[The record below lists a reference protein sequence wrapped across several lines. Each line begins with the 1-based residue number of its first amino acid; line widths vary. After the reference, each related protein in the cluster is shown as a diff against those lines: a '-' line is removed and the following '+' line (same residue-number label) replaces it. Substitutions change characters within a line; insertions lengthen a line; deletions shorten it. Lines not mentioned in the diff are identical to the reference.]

1 MKKYTKAKNSI
12 VKNQG
17 ITLIA
22 LIVTIITMLILAGVS
37 LSVLLGNNGVLNRA
51 GKTKKI
57 YDVTSIKEAL
67 EIEKGE
73 IGIDRKEVNLDNYLE
88 QIQNGEKAYDLNSTE
103 KIDDKNAEI
112 IVNDEYKFL
121 IKDKENGDVE
131 IIYEGIAKPGD
142 LALSSSS
149 GIYTYPTS
157 GTFSVINNVSG
168 GAISATSSNESIATV
183 SVDGNIITV
192 IPGTIAGKAI
202 ITVKS
207 AAVGEY
213 AENKATYEATVNN
226 GTISVTATPY
236 TGTYDGQAH
245 NAVTVTTTPADAKKE
260 YSTDGKNYST
270 TMPTVTNVTSY
281 TISVRVSKAGYKTE
295 TVTKTVT
302 VNKAAGGL
310 SLSATSGTITY
321 PNTKSITASGNTGTI
336 SASSSNT
343 NVATVSVSGNTI
355 TITPKNVNGTA
366 TITVTSA
373 ATTNYNAKSATYS
386 LTVKK
391 GTYSVG
397 ESVTVGGKAF
407 YVIGD
412 NGTNVTLLYK
422 STIGTANWANAKSQA
437 STFGSNLG
445 GTGRLMTKA
454 EASGLSN
461 TIRYVGFE
469 YWLADEQSS
478 GKAWD
483 VKEGGWFN
491 PDYKWCTINVRP
503 VLVISKSKLS

>member
-12 VKNQG
+12 AKNQG

-149 GIYTYPTS
+149 GIYTYPIS

-192 IPGTIAGKAI
+192 IPETTAGKAI

-213 AENKATYEATVNN
+213 AENKVTYEATVQN

-236 TGTYDGQAH
+236 TGTYDGKAH
-245 NAVTVTTTPADAKKE
+245 NAVTVTTTPSDAKKE
-260 YSTDGKNYST
+260 YSTDGINYST
-270 TMPTVTNVTSY
+270 TVPTVTDVTSY
-281 TISVRVSKAGYKTE
+281 TRQK
-295 TVTKTVT
+295 
-302 VNKAAGGL
+302 
-310 SLSATSGTITY
+310 
-321 PNTKSITASGNTGTI
+321 
-336 SASSSNT
+336 
-343 NVATVSVSGNTI
+343 
-355 TITPKNVNGTA
+355 
-366 TITVTSA
+366 
-373 ATTNYNAKSATYS
+373 
-386 LTVKK
+386 
-391 GTYSVG
+391 
-397 ESVTVGGKAF
+397 
-407 YVIGD
+407 
-412 NGTNVTLLYK
+412 
-422 STIGTANWANAKSQA
+422 Q
-437 STFGSNLG
+437 
-445 GTGRLMTKA
+445 
-454 EASGLSN
+454 
-461 TIRYVGFE
+461 
-469 YWLADEQSS
+469 
-478 GKAWD
+478 
-483 VKEGGWFN
+483 
-491 PDYKWCTINVRP
+491 
-503 VLVISKSKLS
+503 